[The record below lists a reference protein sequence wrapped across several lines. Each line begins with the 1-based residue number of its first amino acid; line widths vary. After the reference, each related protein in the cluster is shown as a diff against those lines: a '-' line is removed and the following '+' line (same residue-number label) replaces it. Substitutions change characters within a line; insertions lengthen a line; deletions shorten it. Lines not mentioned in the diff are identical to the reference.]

1 MSENCGIE
9 ISIGR
14 DALCNG
20 IEVEAAAVQPP
31 EIGVEVHVMGDN
43 GLTPHIG
50 SNGNWWIG
58 EQDTGVRAEGREG
71 PAGPQGERGAQG
83 PQGPQGEPGRDG
95 ATGSQGPQGEQGP
108 AGETGAQGPAGP
120 QGIQG
125 PKGDTGATGPQG
137 PIGQDGAPGKDGTP
151 GADGQPG
158 TPGFSPI
165 VSVADIDGGH
175 RVTITD
181 AEGEKS
187 FDVLDGKDG
196 EGGSGG
202 ASVQADWNAAEGEAG
217 HVLNRPFY
225 SQIETTVTEQL
236 LASGVYTTEY
246 VADFGIFAAIVKTD
260 SSVQMHEPLF
270 TVVFDGVEYP
280 KLKYYS
286 TDLGNLIGNGALIA
300 PIFDA
305 LGAAAPEDTEE
316 PFVFL
321 VSLDEY
327 MSSVTFATDITQST
341 THDVSLIYVSETSEE
356 KVVKLPEKYYDAGVG
371 MRTSGGEVF
380 NDYDD
385 NVAIG
390 GHSHAEGFHTT
401 ARGYTSHAEGY
412 DTTASGDYSHA
423 EGRNTTASGDY
434 SHAEGSGSA
443 ASGVYSHAEG
453 YYTTASGGNSH
464 AEGWYTI
471 ARARLQHVQGKY
483 NIADKNEQYAHIVGN
498 GEEEI
503 TRSNAHTID
512 WDGVGWFAG
521 GVKIGGTGQND
532 EASDWLVTRKELE
545 GLRDGSG
552 ETIPDYVISEADS
565 VINRIAAAQSG
576 RTFTFAAITDMHFG
590 QGDYTDGVKHAC
602 QALKYIDERIKLDA
616 VAVLGDYTDGYADR
630 DGQYENA
637 IADFREVNSVLS
649 DLRFAP
655 NLRMHGNHDYIND
668 RMPEIFRYTAAYS
681 AEDAVWGGGSYFYR
695 DFGRCKL
702 RIICLDTVCD
712 DTGNVGYTDEQAQWF
727 ADALDLSGKADAADW
742 QVLVLSHHPVDFN
755 HAEGNPYRFVG
766 IIDAYVRGASYASGN
781 VSCNF
786 AGKNAA
792 TFVGNIHGHIH
803 NLLVDRIYKDGVY
816 AGNQIDALRIATP
829 EACYG
834 RTNGYDGVWQE
845 EISYSKTQ
853 NTAKDT
859 SFVVYCINL
868 DSKTIEAVCYGA
880 GYDRTIDYDIG
891 GGESGG
897 YTNQIPIAT
906 DQNGNTVVDGAM
918 YTDSRW
924 SSSGGVSSAPG
935 YFITGLIPAKPGD
948 FVRIRWNNTELYGDT
963 GYQCVRAFGSDRT
976 PIDTRLPFQYM
987 FDPSNEAGAAFTSEE
1002 GFYYDFENGILDFRV
1017 LAYSSI
1023 PADTVYLTFV
1033 LSGDPAETIITVN
1046 EEITTE

>member
-31 EIGVEVHVMGDN
+31 EIGVEVRVMGDD

-50 SNGNWWIG
+50 ANGNWWIG
-58 EQDTGVRAEGREG
+58 ETDTGVQAEGKEG
-71 PAGPQGERGAQG
+71 PAGPQGERGIQG

-108 AGETGAQGPAGP
+108 AGETGAQGPMGP

-125 PKGDTGATGPQG
+125 PKGDKGETGADGQTGPQG
-137 PIGQDGAPGKDGTP
+137 PAGKDGAP

-158 TPGFSPI
+158 TPGDPGFSPT
-165 VSVADIDGGH
+165 VSVEDITGGH

-181 AEGEKS
+181 AEGDKS
-187 FDVLDGKDG
+187 FDVMDGKDG
-196 EGGSGG
+196 EGGDGGG
-202 ASVQADWNAAEGEAG
+202 AAIIDVVELPTENINEDVFYRLPSGTFYYNGIPQADWTLYIVEALPAQGVPVTTDMVHVALYYAADSGAVSGYIPDALSGMVGVPAGWYPAEALAQAFGLGWGGIIWNESEDPADNASRLLLNYRIYQHKQGKWYDLSEKVGWRGE
-217 HVLNRPFY
+217 
-225 SQIETTVTEQL
+225 
-236 LASGVYTTEY
+236 
-246 VADFGIFAAIVKTD
+246 
-260 SSVQMHEPLF
+260 
-270 TVVFDGVEYP
+270 
-280 KLKYYS
+280 
-286 TDLGNLIGNGALIA
+286 GNG
-300 PIFDA
+300 
-305 LGAAAPEDTEE
+305 
-316 PFVFL
+316 
-321 VSLDEY
+321 S
-327 MSSVTFATDITQST
+327 
-341 THDVSLIYVSETSEE
+341 
-356 KVVKLPEKYYDAGVG
+356 
-371 MRTSGGEVF
+371 EVF
-380 NDYDD
+380 NTLR
-385 NVAIG
+385 NVA
-390 GHSHAEGFHTT
+390 
-401 ARGYTSHAEGY
+401 
-412 DTTASGDYSHA
+412 SG
-423 EGRNTTASGDY
+423 EY
-434 SHAEGSGSA
+434 SHAEGSGTSA
-443 ASGVYSHAEG
+443 RGNASHAEGGSTTASGSVSHAEGSGTTASGEVSHAEGYSTFASGGKSHAEGGSTTASGEYSHAEG
-453 YYTTASGGNSH
+453 YSTLARGAS
-464 AEGWYTI
+464 
-471 ARARLQHVQGKY
+471 QHVQGEY
-483 NIADKNEQYAHIVGN
+483 NLPDIAPSSYARAKYAHIVGN
-498 GEEEI
+498 GKGDYN
-503 TRSNAHTID
+503 RSNAHTLD

-521 GVKIGGTGQND
+521 GVKVGGTGQDD
-532 EASDWLVTRKELE
+532 EASDWLVSRNELE
-545 GLRDGSG
+545 GLLGGSG

-565 VINRIAAAQSG
+565 VIDRIAAAQRG

-590 QGDYTDGVKHAC
+590 QGEYTDGVKHAC

-655 NLRMHGNHDYIND
+655 NLRMHGNHDYIEG

-702 RIICLDTVCD
+702 RIICLDTVGD

-727 ADALDLSGKADAADW
+727 AGALDLSGKADAADW

-755 HAEGNPYRFVG
+755 HAEGNPYRFAG
-766 IIDAYVRGASYASGN
+766 IIEAYTKGASYASGN

-816 AGNQIDALRIATP
+816 SGSQINALRIATP
-829 EACYG
+829 EACFG
-834 RTNGYDGVWQE
+834 RENGYDGIWKE
-845 EISYSKTQ
+845 EITYSKTK
-853 NTAKDT
+853 NTAEDT

-868 DSKTIEAVCYGA
+868 DAKTIEAVCYGA
-880 GYDRTIDYDIG
+880 GYDRTIEYNIG
-891 GGESGG
+891 GGETGG
-897 YTNQIPIAT
+897 YTNQIPIAI

-918 YTDSRW
+918 YKDSRW
-924 SSSGGVSSAPG
+924 SSSGAVSSAPG

-948 FVRIRWNNTELYGDT
+948 FVRVRWNNTELYGDT
-963 GYQCVRAFGSDRT
+963 GYQCVRAFGADRT
-976 PIDTRLPFQYM
+976 PIDSRLPFQYM

-1002 GFYYDFENGILDFRV
+1002 GFYYDFANGVLDFRV

-1023 PADTVYLTFV
+1023 PAGTEYLTFV
-1033 LSGDPAETIITVN
+1033 LSGDPAEAIITVN